1 MDNDRLEILGQV
13 AAWYYEDNV
22 DQTVIAERIG
32 KSRSMVSRMLQEAR
46 EQGLVEIR
54 VTYPLKRD
62 TEVETRLC
70 QTFDLTEAWVL
81 ANPPV
86 NDRTTLLRRLGRLGS
101 RCLQTKLHNDIK
113 IGIGWGASLH
123 QFVRAMPSVRLEN
136 AMIIQI
142 MGAAGHSDPMMD
154 GTELARL
161 LAQKLN
167 ASHRFLP
174 APLFVENEMIAQ
186 SLLQEISITETL
198 ALANQVQ
205 INLIGIGT
213 IESRFSGLY
222 RTGYFN
228 EADMQAFKQAG
239 VVGDVIGQLIDAYG
253 NPVDLL
259 VNQCVIGLELE
270 ALRSTPLV
278 IGVAGDVV
286 KAPAILATLR
296 GRYLNALVTDAIT
309 ALKVL
314 ELNDR
319 DIVLAK

>member
-62 TEVETRLC
+62 TEVEDHLC
-70 QTFDLTEAWVL
+70 KMFGLTEAWVL

-101 RCLQTKLHNDIK
+101 RCLQAKLHNNIK

-123 QFVRAMPSVRLEN
+123 QFVRAMPSVRLDN
-136 AMIIQI
+136 ALIIQI

-167 ASHRFLP
+167 AGHRFLP

-186 SLLQEISITETL
+186 SLLQEFSITETL
-198 ALANQVQ
+198 ALARQVD
-205 INLIGIGT
+205 INLVGIGT
-213 IESRFSGLY
+213 IESRLSGLY
-222 RTGYFN
+222 RTGYFS
-228 EADMQAFKQAG
+228 ESDMKEFKQTG
-239 VVGDVIGQLIDAYG
+239 VVGDVIGRLIDAFG
-253 NPVDLL
+253 TPLPL
-259 VNQCVIGLELE
+259 SANQCVIGLELE
-270 ALRSTPLV
+270 ALRRTPLV
-278 IGVAGDVV
+278 IGVAGDVA

-296 GRYLNALVTDAIT
+296 GGYLDVLVTDALAAI
-309 ALKVL
+309 KVL
-314 ELNDR
+314 ELHDLE
-319 DIVLAK
+319 VPQ

>member
-62 TEVETRLC
+62 TEVENQLC
-70 QTFDLTEAWVL
+70 EMFDLAEAWVL

-101 RCLQTKLHNDIK
+101 RCLQAKLHNNIK

-123 QFVRAMPSVRLEN
+123 QFVRAMPSVRLDN
-136 AMIIQI
+136 ALVIQI
-142 MGAAGHSDPMMD
+142 VGAAGHSDPMMD

-167 ASHRFLP
+167 AGHRFLA

-186 SLLQEISITETL
+186 SLLQELSITETL
-198 ALANQVQ
+198 ALARQVD
-205 INLIGIGT
+205 INLVGIGA
-213 IESRFSGLY
+213 IESRLSSLY

-228 EADMQAFKQAG
+228 ESDMQKFKQTG
-239 VVGDVIGQLIDAYG
+239 VVGDIMGRLIDAYG
-253 NPVDLL
+253 NPVDLFA
-259 VNQCVIGLELE
+259 NRCIIGLELK
-270 ALRSTPLV
+270 ALRNTPMV
-278 IGVAGDVV
+278 IAVAADVV
-286 KAPAILATLR
+286 KAPAILAALR
-296 GRYLNALVTDAIT
+296 GHYINTLITDSLT
-309 ALKVL
+309 ALKVF
-314 ELNDR
+314 ELNRGDNH
-319 DIVLAK
+319 